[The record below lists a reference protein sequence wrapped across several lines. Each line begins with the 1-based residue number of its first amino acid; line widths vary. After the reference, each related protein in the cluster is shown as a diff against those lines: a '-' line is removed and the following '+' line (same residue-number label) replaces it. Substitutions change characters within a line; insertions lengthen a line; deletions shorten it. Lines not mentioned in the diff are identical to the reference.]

1 MLLLFS
7 LFFLFLLLLY
17 PDVCLQGAKNGL
29 ILWFENV
36 LPTLFPFMV
45 LSLFMV
51 KTGVSTRISKACPAF
66 LQRLLGIPKAGI
78 YPVIIGM
85 LSGMP
90 VGAKTVAT
98 LYGQGELSPAES
110 EYLLCLCNNISPA
123 FLLSFIGSYCLGLG
137 PSRYALLVIL
147 YVSAFFSARIL
158 KPLWKN
164 ASIHSVPAA
173 EKTVPSCRHLS
184 HTPWIAAL
192 NAAIMESLH
201 TLAFVGGYIILF
213 SLLGNV
219 ILSFSSNHI
228 TGIATLLLEITTGS
242 SFLRTSAIYS
252 PAQKIILLGAFSS
265 FGGLSSIAQTSSVV
279 TSSGLSVIRYSAGK
293 LVQAFIAGILC
304 FLFFFVIRNH
314 W

>member
-17 PDVCLQGAKNGL
+17 PDICLQGAKNGL

-51 KTGVSTRISKACPAF
+51 KTGVSTRISKACPSL

-98 LYGQGELSPAES
+98 LYEQGYLSPSES
-110 EYLLCLCNNISPA
+110 EYLLCLCNNISPV
-123 FLLSFIGSYCLGLG
+123 FLLSFIGNYCLGLG
-137 PSRYALLVIL
+137 SSRYVLLIIL

-158 KPLWKN
+158 KPLWKK
-164 ASIHSVPAA
+164 ASPHAVPTSR
-173 EKTVPSCRHLS
+173 EPVSSCQIPTHI
-184 HTPWIAAL
+184 PWIAAL
-192 NAAIMESLH
+192 NAAIMESLQ

-219 ILSFSSNHI
+219 ALSFSSNRI

-279 TSSGLSVIRYSAGK
+279 TASGLSIIRYSIGK
-293 LVQAFIAGILC
+293 FVQAFIAGILC
-304 FLFFFVIRNH
+304 CLFFFVVRNH